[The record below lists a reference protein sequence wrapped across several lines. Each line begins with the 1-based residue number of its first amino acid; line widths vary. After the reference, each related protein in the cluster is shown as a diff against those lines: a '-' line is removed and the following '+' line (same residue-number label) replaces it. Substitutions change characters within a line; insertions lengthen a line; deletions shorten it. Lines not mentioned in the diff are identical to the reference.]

1 MLKTILY
8 FYFTKAF
15 QSAIIRE
22 LESILVTLMLVTLM
36 LTIFNKILLKGDK
49 NGT

>member
-1 MLKTILY
+1 MVFIVMLKTILY

-22 LESILVTLMLVTLM
+22 LKSILVTLM